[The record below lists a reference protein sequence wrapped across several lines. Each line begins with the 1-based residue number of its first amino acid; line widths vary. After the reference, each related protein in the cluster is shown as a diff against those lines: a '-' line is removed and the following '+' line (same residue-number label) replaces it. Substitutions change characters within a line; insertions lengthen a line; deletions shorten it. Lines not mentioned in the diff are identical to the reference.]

1 MYEGDPSEMLDIG
14 ARELRQMLAGALLA
28 VAMALLVA
36 IALPLLLLQSLF
48 SPVSPAAPAQPTP
61 LVVLPVG
68 AVQPMAV
75 EVARRYL
82 GVPYVFGGTDPSVG
96 LDCSGL
102 AQLVFH
108 QLGINLP
115 RTAQQQ
121 FDATARVST
130 DQLQP
135 GDLVFFARTY
145 ADQHDWIT
153 HVGIYIDRG
162 MQINAPTTGQVVS
175 IQPVFSGFWGAH
187 YAGAGRV
194 RRA

>member
-1 MYEGDPSEMLDIG
+1 MYEGDLSEVLDIG

-48 SPVSPAAPAQPTP
+48 SPVSPTAPAQPTP
-61 LVVLPVG
+61 VVVLPVG
-68 AVQPMAV
+68 PVQPRVV

-82 GVPYVFGGTDPSVG
+82 GVPYVFGGTDPSIG

-102 AQLVFH
+102 AQLVFR

-121 FDATARVST
+121 FDATARVGA

-145 ADQHDWIT
+145 AE
-153 HVGIYIDRG
+153 
-162 MQINAPTTGQVVS
+162 A
-175 IQPVFSGFWGAH
+175 
-187 YAGAGRV
+187 
-194 RRA
+194 